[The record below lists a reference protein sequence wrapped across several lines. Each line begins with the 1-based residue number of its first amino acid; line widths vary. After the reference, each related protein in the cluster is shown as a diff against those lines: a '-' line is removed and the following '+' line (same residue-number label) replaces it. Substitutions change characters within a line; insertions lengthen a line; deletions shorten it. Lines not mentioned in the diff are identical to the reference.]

1 MRYPLAPIILLLLL
15 SLSNKVGALSDDE
28 QAITDWVDQHQ
39 EQAIALLEETVNIGS
54 GTMNHQ
60 GVRAVGD
67 VMARELNALDLE
79 ARWIDMPEAVN
90 RAGHLFAKKAGSGA
104 KLLLIGHLDTVFEA
118 DDEFQA
124 FNRSGNIAE
133 GPGISDMKS
142 GNAVIIYALKALAHI
157 GALKNMAITVA
168 YTGDEEK
175 PGRPLEIAR
184 KDLLE
189 AGRWADIALGFE
201 GAITTEGYD
210 WATVARRSSTS
221 WVLEIKGRQAHS
233 SAIFSEDVGAGAIN
247 EAARILNAF
256 YTEVRGEYGLTF
268 NAGNIQGGT
277 AVTYETATN
286 RGTTFGKTNVVPSH
300 TVVHGGIRALS
311 VDQLKN
317 AKQRMHGIVAKHLPH
332 TEATL
337 SFDDSY
343 PPMAPTEGNKALA
356 LALSEVNQDLGRG
369 AMKTWDPLR
378 RGAADI
384 AFVAPYTDALAGLGA
399 LGEGGHTPNES
410 LQLDSMALAIK
421 RAAILMLRLSKGSG
435 EESAQEP

>member
-1 MRYPLAPIILLLLL
+1 MRYHLAPTILLLLL
-15 SLSNKVGALSDDE
+15 SLSTRAGVLSDDE
-28 QAITDWVDQHQ
+28 QAISDWVDQHQ

-54 GTMNHQ
+54 GTMNHE

-67 VMARELNALDLE
+67 VMARELSALNLDV
-79 ARWIDMPEAVN
+79 RWIDMPESVN
-90 RAGHLFAKKAGSGA
+90 RAGHLFAKKDGAGA

-124 FNRSGNIAE
+124 FNRIGNTAE

-157 GALKNMAITVA
+157 HALKNMAITVA

-175 PGRPLEIAR
+175 PGRPLNIAR

-189 AGRWADIALGFE
+189 AGQWADIALGFE
-201 GAITTEGYD
+201 GAITTEGDD
-210 WATVARRSSTS
+210 WATIARRSSSS
-221 WVLEIKGRQAHS
+221 WMLQIKGRQAHS
-233 SAIFSEDVGAGAIN
+233 SVIFSEDVGAGAIN

-256 YTEVRGEYGLTF
+256 YTQVRGEYGLTF

-277 AVTYETATN
+277 AVTYEAATN
-286 RGTTFGKTNVVPSH
+286 KGTAFGKTNVVPSY
-300 TVVHGGIRALS
+300 TTVHGGIRALS
-311 VDQLKN
+311 VEQLKN
-317 AKQRMHGIVAKHLPH
+317 AKQHMQAIVATHLPH

-337 SFDDSY
+337 SFDDGY
-343 PPMAPTEGNKALA
+343 PPMAPTEGNKTLA
-356 LALSEVNQDLGRG
+356 LALSKVNEDLGRG
-369 AMKTWDPLR
+369 VMKTWDPLR

-399 LGEGGHTPNES
+399 LGKGGHTPNES

-421 RAAILMLRLSKGSG
+421 RAAILMLRLSKDSRDKSG
-435 EESAQEP
+435 Q

>member
-1 MRYPLAPIILLLLL
+1 MRYHLAPIILLLLL
-15 SLSNKVGALSDDE
+15 SLSTRAGALSDDE
-28 QAITDWVDQHQ
+28 QAIIDWVDQHQ

-54 GTMNHQ
+54 GTMNHK

-67 VMARELNALDLE
+67 VMARELNALDLKV
-79 ARWIDMPEAVN
+79 RWIDMPEAVN
-90 RAGHLFAKKAGSGA
+90 RAGHLFAKKAGSGT

-124 FNRSGNIAE
+124 FNRTGNTAE

-142 GNAVIIYALKALAHI
+142 GNAVIVYALKALDHI
-157 GALKNMAITVA
+157 GALEDMAVTVA

-175 PGRPLEIAR
+175 PGRPLAVSR
-184 KDLLE
+184 RDLLE
-189 AGRWADIALGFE
+189 AGQWADIALGFE
-201 GAITTEGYD
+201 GAITTEGSD
-210 WATVARRSSTS
+210 WATIARRSSSS
-221 WVLEIKGRQAHS
+221 WMLEVKGRQAHS
-233 SAIFSEDVGAGAIN
+233 SAIFSDDVGAGAIN
-247 EAARILNAF
+247 EAARILNTF
-256 YTEVRGEYGLTF
+256 FTQVRGDYGLTF

-277 AVTYETATN
+277 AVTYDAASN
-286 RGTTFGKTNVVPSH
+286 KGATFGKTNVVPSH

-311 VDQLKN
+311 VEQLKN
-317 AKQRMHGIVAKHLPH
+317 AKQHMQAIVAKHLPH

-343 PPMAPTEGNKALA
+343 PPMAPTEGNKTLA
-356 LALSEVNQDLGRG
+356 LTLSEVNQDLGRG

-384 AFVAPYTDALAGLGA
+384 AFVAPYTNALAGLGA
-399 LGEGGHTPNES
+399 LGKGGHTPNES

-421 RAAILMLRLSKGSG
+421 RAAILMLRLSKDR
-435 EESAQEP
+435 QDKDDP